1 VEVEIAI
8 AAATLTPSAQI
19 VSKKRAVID
28 ISFDLRRLVAQAL
41 DFNFISFL
49 FIGISF
55 ICSPMYRI
63 TVRGTLRTSA
73 AVGFEPTPTP
83 EAG

>member
-1 VEVEIAI
+1 MEIAI
-8 AAATLTPSAQI
+8 AAATLTPSAQM
-19 VSKKRAVID
+19 VSKNRAMID
-28 ISFDLRRLVAQAL
+28 ISFDIRRLVARAL
-41 DFNFISFL
+41 DFDFFSFL

-55 ICSPMYRI
+55 ICSPMNRI